1 MVNYSMSR
9 SISVKPAII
18 MKLHEEGHIYVMI
31 TICMSSIDKIAL
43 FAVKK

>member
-31 TICMSSIDKIAL
+31 TICMSCIDKIAS